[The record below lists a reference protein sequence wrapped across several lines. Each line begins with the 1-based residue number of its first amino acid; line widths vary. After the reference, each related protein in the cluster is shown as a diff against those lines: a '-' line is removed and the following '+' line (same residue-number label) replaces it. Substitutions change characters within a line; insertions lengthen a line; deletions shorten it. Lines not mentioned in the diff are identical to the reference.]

1 MPWWQNIPFL
11 SLLLCLLSAAVC
23 FVLPSRASRIWSR
36 SVLGLC
42 AAGAALLL
50 FFLLREN
57 AGPFTYMM
65 GHFPA
70 PWGNEIR
77 CGVLEALLAAL
88 FPLIMLCALVS
99 GSPWLSGAA
108 RGVSSG
114 RESAC
119 DALCMLLSAAL
130 LAQIYSNDLFTCYVF
145 VEIMTLTAC
154 ALIVFRGTGKALA
167 AAMRYMV
174 MNLVGSGLFLLGVVL
189 LYDLTGHLLMEYL
202 HTSIR
207 ALVLS
212 GRHQRS
218 LTLILALITSGLGI
232 KSALFPFHSWVP
244 DAYSSGVPSSNAIV
258 SSLVSKGYILLL
270 MKIYARVFGWDA
282 VLASRVDL
290 VLLLFAMAGM
300 IFGSLAAIRTR
311 DFLRMTA
318 WSSVAQIGYI
328 YLGIGLGAGAGYQ
341 AALFHLIVHAFSK
354 ALLFLAGGHLLA
366 AAGGAGDLESL
377 SGAARRKPWAGG
389 CWTLAACALTG
400 LPFTGGLV
408 SKLLLGQEALRHS
421 LPVAAA
427 VLAVLALSTLLN
439 VLYFLRTAMILWSPE
454 KSPAPAAAPPMGSP
468 PVTPAPRFPLSAPA
482 LGLLA
487 LGILLTFLLASPLL
501 EALETGLIQF

>member
-174 MNLVGSGLFLLGVVL
+174 MNLVGSGLFLLGVAL

-232 KSALFPFHSWVP
+232 KSALFPFHTWVP

-290 VLLLFAMAGM
+290 VLLLLAMAGM
-300 IFGSLAAIRTR
+300 IFGSLAAIRT
-311 DFLRMTA
+311 
-318 WSSVAQIGYI
+318 
-328 YLGIGLGAGAGYQ
+328 
-341 AALFHLIVHAFSK
+341 VHAFSK
-354 ALLFLAGGHLLA
+354 ALLFLAGGHLQA

-454 KSPAPAAAPPMGSP
+454 KSPAPAAVPPMSSP